1 MKRLSAAV
9 VALLL
14 LPGCFV
20 FTSRSD
26 GDQMQEEIRAIKM
39 ELVHMREA
47 QNADRKEI
55 ETQVKKTQADAAGLE
70 TALENVKKTYGSN
83 VADFGL
89 EMDKIIQKLM
99 ELNGKYD
106 LSAHRLDVIEAEW
119 KRLRE
124 EAAAKQ
130 AKPGEAKRDPGQP
143 AEKPGQ
149 LAEIKRPEKKKDYLA
164 LGVKMFNDGQWEA
177 SRVIFKEYNEKFKG
191 DPNCGKAQYYLG
203 ESYFREGKYQNA
215 VLEFQKVITDF
226 PTSDKVEDASYS
238 LALSF
243 AQIGLVDDARKLLT
257 EFVKMFPKSKLA
269 PKAKKKL
276 EELQKGK

>member
-1 MKRLSAAV
+1 MKKSCLLV

-14 LPGCFV
+14 LSGCFV
-20 FTSRSD
+20 FTSRGE

-39 ELVHMREA
+39 ELVRMKEA
-47 QNADRKEI
+47 QDTDRKEI
-55 ETQVKKTQADAAGLE
+55 ETQVKNTQARAAGLE

-99 ELNGKYD
+99 ELNGKND
-106 LSAHRLDVIEAEW
+106 LAAHRLDVIEAEF
-119 KRLRE
+119 KKLKE
-124 EAAAKQ
+124 DTAARPSR
-130 AKPGEAKRDPGQP
+130 PGEARKEGTT
-143 AEKPGQ
+143 AVEKPGQ
-149 LAEIKRPEKKKDYLA
+149 LAELKRPEKKKDYLL
-164 LGVKMFNDGQWEA
+164 LGQRLFNDGQWEA
-177 SRVIFKEYNEKFKG
+177 SRVIFKEYIEKFKG
-191 DPNCGKAQYYLG
+191 DPNCGKAQYLLG

-226 PTSDKVEDASYS
+226 PTSEKLEDASYS

-243 AQIGLVDDARKLLT
+243 SQIGLVEDAKKLLT
-257 EFVKMFPKSKLA
+257 EFVKAFPKSKLV